1 MLVMC
6 VLLCNTREMGH
17 VHTTHENPFHPFFFA
32 TSDLL
37 CLYGETPGENANF
50 GGLRLKETLFAA
62 AVWGTGPPLL
72 ST

>member
-1 MLVMC
+1 MC

-37 CLYGETPGENANF
+37 CLYVVKRPAKMQTSADSGSKNHCLLRRSGVPGLPF
-50 GGLRLKETLFAA
+50 
-62 AVWGTGPPLL
+62 
-72 ST
+72 